1 MAEPTTPVVGGPELN
16 TKMLLKLKDPVRV
29 QPLMVAFAT
38 RNGKYLKQQL
48 AIRIWTKHRLPM
60 FRGTIVDEMPFD
72 LKIDAITIDFAAYEI
87 GIAYRFVSP
96 V

>member
-1 MAEPTTPVVGGPELN
+1 MTEPTAPVAGPELN
-16 TKMLLKLKDPVRV
+16 TSTLLRIKDPVRV

-38 RNGKYLKQQL
+38 RNGKFFKQEL
-48 AIRIWTKHRLPM
+48 SKRIWLKHKLPM
-60 FRGTIVDEMPFD
+60 FRGTIVDELPFD
-72 LKIDAITIDFAAYEI
+72 LKIDAITIDFAKYEI